1 MLALFWFE
9 ISGLPL
15 LDGENFWLASR
26 KVLVNQRCWY
36 FISFQVY
43 CHSITL
49 FSCKTNKIAVVSEV
63 FWFAFQS
70 LSYSIPLSF
79 KQLELYCSCKLLDKV
94 RSDLVQ
100 MALPTQQI
108 SNIGFIVA
116 WDFWLTSHRML
127 EFLAYIKE
135 TTGRSKIL
143 IFHKVIMYPCG
154 SITLFYGKHR
164 KRWNNGNFLA
174 CFFKSDMAS
183 RL

>member
-1 MLALFWFE
+1 MVILVLFWLE

-26 KVLVNQRCWY
+26 KVLVNQRYWY

-49 FSCKTNKIAVVSEV
+49 FSCKTNKIAVISEV

-79 KQLELYCSCKLLDKV
+79 KQLQLYCSCKLFDKV
-94 RSDLVQ
+94 RSDPAQ
-100 MALPTQQI
+100 MALPTQQV
-108 SNIGFIVA
+108 SNIGFILA
-116 WDFWLTSHRML
+116 WDFWLTSHRRL

-143 IFHKVIMYPCG
+143 IFHKVFMYPCG
-154 SITLFYGKHR
+154 SITLFYGKRR
-164 KRWNNGNFLA
+164 KKVKQLKFSGLLF
-174 CFFKSDMAS
+174 
-183 RL
+183 